1 MKIGI
6 CKFIRRYEETGMISR
21 TPGSEKASKF
31 NSNAKKIIEEQ
42 MEKDSETT
50 GVQLQKL
57 LAKNEIQVASSKQ
70 NRCVAPPYADT
81 YIILGIMHKQ
91 FTPPL
96 WPNLLT
102 LV

>member
-42 MEKDSETT
+42 MEKDNKTT
-50 GVQLQKL
+50 GVELQ
-57 LAKNEIQVASSKQ
+57 
-70 NRCVAPPYADT
+70 
-81 YIILGIMHKQ
+81 
-91 FTPPL
+91 
-96 WPNLLT
+96 
-102 LV
+102 